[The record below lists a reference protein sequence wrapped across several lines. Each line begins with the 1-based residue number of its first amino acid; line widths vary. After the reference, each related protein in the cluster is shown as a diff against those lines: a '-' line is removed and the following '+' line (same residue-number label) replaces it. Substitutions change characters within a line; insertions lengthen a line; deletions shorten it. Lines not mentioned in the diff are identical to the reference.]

1 MRFGAPQKASYNPDT
16 DSFPVAYLLVPCA
29 VLGVLVNQDHYSL
42 FEMVWAFS
50 IYLEAVAI
58 LPQLFLLQKQGE
70 VENLT
75 SHYVFAL
82 GAYRGLYLLNWI
94 FRYFTEEVRD
104 AAPPASANAPRRRRP
119 AAPSYPPHP
128 FDPRPQDY
136 MQRIVWIAGLVQT
149 GLYCD
154 FFYHYYE
161 SKKGGLNRPV
171 KLPV

>member
-1 MRFGAPQKASYNPDT
+1 M
-16 DSFPVAYLLVPCA
+16 LLPRPPARLACSVRNRA
-29 VLGVLVNQDHYSL
+29 LAAQ
-42 FEMVWAFS
+42 
-50 IYLEAVAI
+50 
-58 LPQLFLLQKQGE
+58 

-94 FRYFTEEVRD
+94 YRYFTED
-104 AAPPASANAPRRRRP
+104 
-119 AAPSYPPHP
+119 
-128 FDPRPQDY
+128 DY
-136 MQRIVWIAGLVQT
+136 VQRIVWVAGLVQT

-161 SKKGGLNRPV
+161 SKKGGMNKSV